1 MRYVDWQCGDSVP
14 IYDAHRRLLALLAGH
29 PCGDNWPEIVAA
41 ANDAV
46 EKAAPRIKLSAAK
59 RAHRRA
65 ADEFPALARG
75 ISHGGGQTE
84 PGELL
89 VTGANKRVTNEL
101 LKNDAFKS
109 IVGFTS
115 YIFQLWMPLLFGAYH
130 LMNLAL
136 AEWAPGLR
144 LPFAGSVFAACTWN
158 FVTTVCA
165 PHVDFGNLAWGWCAI
180 TALGRF
186 NPNRGGHLILWD
198 LRLVIRFPPGS
209 TIFIPSAL
217 LLHSNSPIQAGETRS
232 SFVQYSAGG
241 LFRQKV
247 LVEALNNPHLTNILT
262 NILSMGTVDAASPTS
277 NCERF

>member
-1 MRYVDWQCGDSVP
+1 
-14 IYDAHRRLLALLAGH
+14 
-29 PCGDNWPEIVAA
+29 
-41 ANDAV
+41 
-46 EKAAPRIKLSAAK
+46 
-59 RAHRRA
+59 
-65 ADEFPALARG
+65 
-75 ISHGGGQTE
+75 
-84 PGELL
+84 
-89 VTGANKRVTNEL
+89 
-101 LKNDAFKS
+101 
-109 IVGFTS
+109 
-115 YIFQLWMPLLFGAYH
+115 MPLLFGAYH

-136 AEWAPGLR
+136 AEWAPALR
-144 LPFAGSVFAACTWN
+144 LPFVGSVFAACTWN

-241 LFRQKV
+241 LFRWIDQGCQTQEEFEENASDEETGLNAWLK
-247 LVEALNNPHLTNILT
+247 VEASWKPLKRSDLDLT
-262 NILSMGTVDAASPTS
+262 
-277 NCERF
+277 